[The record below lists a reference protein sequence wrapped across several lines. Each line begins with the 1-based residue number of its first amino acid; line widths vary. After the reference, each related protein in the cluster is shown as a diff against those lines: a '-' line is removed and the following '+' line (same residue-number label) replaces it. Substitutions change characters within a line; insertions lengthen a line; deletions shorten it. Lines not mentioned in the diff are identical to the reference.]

1 MMKSTKS
8 TKKLVYTALMIAL
21 VTVGTMFIRV
31 PSPRSG
37 GYLNLG
43 DAFIHLS
50 SFIFGPYVG
59 MLAGGLGSALAD
71 VIGGYSHYAIFTLI
85 IKGMMGYCVG
95 YAQSKR
101 KGINK
106 TTILALIIAELI
118 MVIGYYFTN
127 MFFSKTIFVG
137 IASIPSDMLQG
148 AFGIILFLIMAK
160 SLSFA
165 GIDKIIEKEK

>member
-1 MMKSTKS
+1 MNSKKS

-50 SFIFGPYVG
+50 SFFFGPYVG
-59 MLAGGLGSALAD
+59 ILAGGLGSALAD
-71 VIGGYSHYAIFTLI
+71 IIGGYSHYAIFSLI
-85 IKGMMGYCVG
+85 IKGCMGFFVG
-95 YAQSKR
+95 YAQKKA
-101 KGINK
+101 KGLHK
-106 TTILALIIAELI
+106 STIIAVIVAELI
-118 MVIGYYFTN
+118 MVFGYYLTN
-127 MFFSKTIFVG
+127 MFFAKTIFVG
-137 IASIPSDMLQG
+137 IASIPTDLIQG
-148 AFGIILFLIMAK
+148 AFGMILFLIMAK
-160 SLSFA
+160 SLSIA